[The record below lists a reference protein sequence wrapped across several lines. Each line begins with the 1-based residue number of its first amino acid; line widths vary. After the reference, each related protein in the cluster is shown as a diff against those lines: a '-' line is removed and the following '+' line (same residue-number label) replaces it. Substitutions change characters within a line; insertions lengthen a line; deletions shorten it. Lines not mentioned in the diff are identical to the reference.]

1 MINEIAIELTEEQI
15 RDALNEISKYDD
27 SETDEIEKGLDTCAK
42 NLHNIELEEQEQEAN
57 NKGNKPVHS
66 FSLSANPNEKLPP
79 SVVAKRKRAD
89 IKKALALSGNTDL
102 LVTFLTRDTKAYILA
117 CMIQPYKAAIEKANT
132 LINLRIE
139 RLLNALIPSRLR
151 ADRATFGQRPFV
163 KHPGFFWLCGED
175 VGYLKIWVE
184 PDIIYYFEQHTEMA
198 YLHKAYAP
206 SVIKSVDKLVEKYLK
221 AVANLK
227 TRSNTLRARLTRVD
241 DYEGLLN
248 FNPDLAEELLDEI
261 LSEKNLSIKK
271 ILEIGK
277 AEDII

>member
-1 MINEIAIELTEEQI
+1 MNEVAIELTEEQI
-15 RDALNEISKYDD
+15 KDALNEISQYDD
-27 SETDEIEKGLDTCAK
+27 SDAQEAEKSLDTCAK
-42 NLHNIELEEQEQEAN
+42 NLHNIELEEQEQDAN
-57 NKGNKPVHS
+57 NKGNKPTRS

-79 SVVAKRKRAD
+79 SIVAKRKRAE
-89 IKKALALSGNTDL
+89 IKKALALSGNTNL
-102 LVTFLTRDTKAYILA
+102 LVSFLTRDTKAYLLA
-117 CMIQPYKAAIEKANT
+117 RMIQPYKDAIEKANT
-132 LINLRIE
+132 ILNLKIE
-139 RLLNALIPSRLR
+139 HLLNALIPTRLR
-151 ADRATFGQRPFV
+151 ADRAAFGQRPFV

-206 SVIKSVDKLVEKYLK
+206 SVLKSVDKFVEKYLK
-221 AVANLK
+221 AVSNLK

-271 ILEIGK
+271 ILETGK
-277 AEDII
+277 VEDLV